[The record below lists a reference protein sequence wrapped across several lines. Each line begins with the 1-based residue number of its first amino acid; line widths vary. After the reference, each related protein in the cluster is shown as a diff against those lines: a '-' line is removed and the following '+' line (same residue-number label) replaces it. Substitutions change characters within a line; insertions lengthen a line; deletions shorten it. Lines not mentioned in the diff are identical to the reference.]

1 MGDMEFLQNLL
12 NGIQLKDEKFNDELR
27 KSFYSMTAKE
37 QDDTLENI
45 SRCIGDDWSDG
56 IYLFS
61 YLLYIIK
68 DAKIIKYINNAL
80 MHNNID
86 ALSLINYI
94 YQIGVLT
101 FGNAIDVS
109 NKLFLQTDGIYI
121 SAVNDISSHINKEK
135 LAYIP
140 FAERKKGTVLIAAR
154 SILAEVH
161 APTMIVCNIYNYL
174 QKLGYNVI
182 VLIGYMGGVQK
193 DKKNDVYYHAVD
205 NSLVETTQKLQTD
218 HFGLCINVCNIA
230 FTSQFFNQELEMAVD
245 YVRGVNPEFIIDIG
259 GMNIIADVCSRFTT
273 VCSFPCVG
281 TPVHSA
287 APVIVRRFHCEG
299 EAEKIY
305 DSYLTQDQKVYELM
319 IANELTAVSK
329 ISRQNVA
336 LRNKKEKDKFILL
349 IVGNRLDREVTDE
362 FLNMLN
368 QILEGE
374 PDVYVEVIG
383 ECDKLKNKIKTS
395 DKSDRY
401 IFIGYA
407 DNLQEA
413 MADGDL
419 FVNPPRTGGGTGAS
433 LALKNHTPIVTLGNC
448 DVAIRGEGFVCGE
461 LAQYPEIIKKYIHD
475 AGFMRQQQEYC
486 EHQDKLLNNVD
497 SVGNMKKFCEELRNY
512 IIAEEE
518 NNGTYSV

>member
-1 MGDMEFLQNLL
+1 MVSLDKLTEVVASNDKSKIEELVEEYSCMALQEQKALL
-12 NGIQLKDEKFNDELR
+12 DSVK
-27 KSFYSMTAKE
+27 TAFAGSV
-37 QDDTLENI
+37 L
-45 SRCIGDDWSDG
+45 SG
-56 IYLFS
+56 IYILT
-61 YLLYIIK
+61 YLLYIFK
-68 DAKIIKYINNAL
+68 DEKIITYICSFL
-80 MHNNID
+80 EHDDIKPVSI
-86 ALSLINYI
+86 LNYI
-94 YQIGVLT
+94 YQLDT
-101 FGNAIDVS
+101 YQCNNSDNSAGNFLRENMIYLHAIQ
-109 NKLFLQTDGIYI
+109 KLSADIAKDKMQYI
-121 SAVNDISSHINKEK
+121 PINKRNK
-135 LAYIP
+135 NKVI
-140 FAERKKGTVLIAAR
+140 IAAR
-154 SILAEVH
+154 SILAENH
-161 APTMIVCNIYNYL
+161 APTMILCNIYNYL
-174 QKLGYNVI
+174 QKIGYDVI
-182 VLIGYMGGVQK
+182 VLVGYMGGIQTELK
-193 DKKNDVYYHAVD
+193 DDVYYHAID
-205 NSLVETTQKLQTD
+205 NNLIEGTQLLQSD
-218 HFGLCINVCNIA
+218 HFGLQVNICNIE
-230 FTSQFFNQELEMAVD
+230 FTLQSFNQELEMAVD

-259 GMNIIADVCSRFTT
+259 GMNVIADVCSGFTT

-287 APVIVRRFHCEG
+287 AQVVVRRFHCEG
-299 EAEKIY
+299 EKDKKY
-305 DSYLTQDQKVYELM
+305 NSYLMDNQKVFELI
-319 IANELTAVSK
+319 IANELSVVSNMQE
-329 ISRQNVA
+329 QNAA

-362 FLNMLN
+362 FLNVLN
-368 QILEGE
+368 QILEDE

-475 AGFMRQQQEYC
+475 AGFMKQQQEYC

>member
-1 MGDMEFLQNLL
+1 MVSLDKLTEVVASNDKSKIEELVEEYSCMALQEQKALL
-12 NGIQLKDEKFNDELR
+12 DSVK
-27 KSFYSMTAKE
+27 TAFAGSV
-37 QDDTLENI
+37 L
-45 SRCIGDDWSDG
+45 SG
-56 IYLFS
+56 IYILT
-61 YLLYIIK
+61 YLLYIFK
-68 DAKIIKYINNAL
+68 DEKIITYICSFL
-80 MHNNID
+80 EHDDIKPVSI
-86 ALSLINYI
+86 LNYI
-94 YQIGVLT
+94 YQLDT
-101 FGNAIDVS
+101 YQCNNSDNSAGNFLRENMIYLHAIQ
-109 NKLFLQTDGIYI
+109 KL
-121 SAVNDISSHINKEK
+121 SADIAKDK
-135 LAYIP
+135 MQYIP
-140 FAERKKGTVLIAAR
+140 IKKRNKNKVIIAAR
-154 SILAEVH
+154 SILAENH
-161 APTMIVCNIYNYL
+161 APTMILCNIYNYL
-174 QKLGYNVI
+174 QKIGYDVI
-182 VLIGYMGGVQK
+182 VLVGYMGGIQTELK
-193 DKKNDVYYHAVD
+193 DDVYYHAID
-205 NSLVETTQKLQTD
+205 NNLMEGTQLLQSD
-218 HFGLCINVCNIA
+218 HFGLQVNICNIE
-230 FTSQFFNQELEMAVD
+230 FTLQSFNQELEMAVD

-259 GMNIIADVCSRFTT
+259 GMNVIADVCSGFTT

-287 APVIVRRFHCEG
+287 AQVVVRRFHCEG
-299 EAEKIY
+299 EKDKKY
-305 DSYLTQDQKVYELM
+305 NSYLMDNQKVFELI
-319 IANELTAVSK
+319 IANELSVVSNMQE
-329 ISRQNVA
+329 QNAA

-362 FLNMLN
+362 FLNVLN
-368 QILEGE
+368 QILEDE

-475 AGFMRQQQEYC
+475 AGFMKQQQEYC